1 MRDFFAIKFLTFKSP
16 FNTLIFIYL
25 RYDGENTNELKKKKK
40 YYRRF
45 ERNVVN
51 ECFEKIFSFLIDLS
65 KLVEYLRKY
74 PKI

>member
-40 YYRRF
+40 ILQ
-45 ERNVVN
+45 
-51 ECFEKIFSFLIDLS
+51 KIRKKCS
-65 KLVEYLRKY
+65 K
-74 PKI
+74 